1 MPGIG
6 AHVLAGNVKRKRSQK
21 QNVPKDMDAKR
32 KIRRRKGA
40 EKTSVSRDGDD
51 IRKNIVRREECV
63 RSRAAEL
70 STGRVFKIQR

>member
-1 MPGIG
+1 
-6 AHVLAGNVKRKRSQK
+6 
-21 QNVPKDMDAKR
+21 MDAKR

-40 EKTSVSRDGDD
+40 EKTSVSRDGGD